1 MATATCS
8 ALLAAALLCNAP
20 ADPVQITL
28 HGAPISGTVEVYRL
42 ATPANLNAGAPGA
55 EQDPDPGQSR
65 AGGRPILRNVL
76 IGLSIGCVA
85 GATMS
90 VRGNDDA
97 HVFNCLW
104 VAGVGAAVAAIPFL

>member
-8 ALLAAALLCNAP
+8 ALLAAALPCNAP
-20 ADPVQITL
+20 TASAPITL

-42 ATPANLNAGAPGA
+42 AAPVNLNAAASGT
-55 EQDPDPGQSR
+55 EQDPEPEQSSTR
-65 AGGRPILRNVL
+65 RPILRNAL
-76 IGLSIGCVA
+76 IGFAIGCAA

-104 VAGVGAAVAAIPFL
+104 VAGVGAVVGMIPFL

>member
-8 ALLAAALLCNAP
+8 ALLVAALLCNAP
-20 ADPVQITL
+20 AAPAPITL

-42 ATPANLNAGAPGA
+42 VTPANLNAVASGA

-65 AGGRPILRNVL
+65 TGRPILRNVL
-76 IGLSIGCVA
+76 IGLSIGCAA

-104 VAGVGAAVAAIPFL
+104 VAGVGAAVGAIPFL